1 LKLSQQTLPDFLT
14 RDKPYEIYDSDN
26 YLVLDFETTNLD
38 KGSAIHRGNRLLLTT
53 YLSGR
58 DEHLREDLLPV
69 RHAWGD
75 EFSQKELVEACYAAD
90 FLVAQNAKFELQW
103 LSRMGVETHRL
114 CVYDTMLG
122 EYVRLGNRRGAKDL
136 DSLCERY
143 GVPTKNSLVKHLI
156 NGGVCPSDIPER
168 WLEEYGIG
176 DTRNT
181 HQVFLRQR
189 EELRQLNLLPVLFTR
204 CLATVVLA
212 DIEMQGVHADAKAT
226 KDEYESCKRQYDE
239 AEARVHQVTGG
250 INLNSP
256 KQVAEF
262 LYDKEGFAELLDR
275 RTGEPDRTD
284 AGGRRTDEDAICSLE
299 AATDRQREVLQAFLA
314 AKPLYKKLDSLT
326 KLLGAVKEDD
336 GIIYGNINQAVTQT
350 HRTSSSGKKWK
361 LQFQN
366 FDRDLKP
373 LFSSRHS
380 GWLVGEADGSGLEFR
395 GAGHLGNDSKIIS
408 DIREGV
414 DPHLFSASV
423 IYKTSE
429 SKVSKSQR
437 TAAKAHTFKP
447 LFGGMSG
454 TEDEVRYYKA
464 FRKKYHELYDA
475 QTAWTYEVLRTGKLV
490 TEWGLI
496 FYWPDTKMSRSGY
509 ISNTTNIFNYP
520 IQSFC
525 TAEIIPI
532 SLVYFWHRARRL
544 GLRLFLVNT
553 VHDSIIAEL
562 PPDEEDIFRELSEK
576 AFTEDVYSFL
586 WRNYGIKM
594 RIPLGCETKVGTHW
608 GKGSER
614 KYNREP
620 EYGPE
625 TGDQQQDAGPMAGA
639 SEGIR
644 T

>member
-1 LKLSQQTLPDFLT
+1 MSSTLFRETLPSFLT

-38 KGSAIHRGNRLLLTT
+38 KGSAIQRGNRLLLATWAGCSVSD
-53 YLSGR
+53 SGR
-58 DEHLREDLLPV
+58 GTVLH
-69 RHAWGD
+69 HWGD

-114 CVYDTMLG
+114 VVYDTMLG
-122 EYVRLGNRRGAKDL
+122 EYVRLGNRRGPKDL

-156 NGGVCPSDIPER
+156 GGGVCPSEIPEG

-181 HQVFLRQR
+181 HEVFLRQR
-189 EELRQLNLLPVLFTR
+189 EELRSLRLLPVLFTR
-204 CLATVVLA
+204 CLATTVLA
-212 DIEMQGVHADAKAT
+212 DIEMQGVHAGPEEVYAEYKAT
-226 KDEYESCKRQYDE
+226 QDLYTAAQR
-239 AEARVHQVTGG
+239 RVEELTGG

-256 KQVAEF
+256 KQVGEF
-262 LYDKEGFAELLDR
+262 LYDRLGFAELRDR
-275 RTGEPDRTD
+275 RSGEADRTD
-284 AGGRRTDEDAICSLE
+284 AGNRRTDEDAI
-299 AATDRQREVLQAFLA
+299 AALTATTPEQRAVQDAFLA
-314 AKPLYKKLDSLT
+314 AKPLFKRLDALEKLKGCVD
-326 KLLGAVKEDD
+326 EDK
-336 GIIYGNINQAVTQT
+336 GILYGNINQAITQT

-395 GAGHLGNDSKIIS
+395 GAGHLGRDTKIIS

-423 IYKTSE
+423 IFRTPE
-429 SKVSKSQR
+429 SRVSKPQR

-454 TEDEVRYYKA
+454 TPDEVRYYKA
-464 FRKKYHELYDA
+464 FRGKYHELFDC
-475 QTAWTYEVLRTGKLV
+475 QTRWTHEVLQTGKLV

-496 FYWPDTKMSRSGY
+496 FYWPDTTVSRSGY
-509 ISNTTNIFNYP
+509 VSNTTSIFNYP

-532 SLVYFWHRARRL
+532 SLVYFWHRAKRL
-544 GLRLFLVNT
+544 RLNLFLVNT
-553 VHDSIIAEL
+553 VHDSIIVEL
-562 PPDEEDIFRELSEK
+562 PPEESDIFRELSEQ
-576 AFTEDVYSFL
+576 AFTGDVYDYL
-586 WRNYGIKM
+586 WRNYRIKM
-594 RIPLGCETKVGTHW
+594 TIPLGCETKVGTHW
-608 GKGSER
+608 GVGSER

-620 EYGPE
+620 SYPEE
-625 TGDQQQDAGPMAGA
+625 TGAQSTDSGA
-639 SEGIR
+639 LARESAAAWS
-644 T
+644 